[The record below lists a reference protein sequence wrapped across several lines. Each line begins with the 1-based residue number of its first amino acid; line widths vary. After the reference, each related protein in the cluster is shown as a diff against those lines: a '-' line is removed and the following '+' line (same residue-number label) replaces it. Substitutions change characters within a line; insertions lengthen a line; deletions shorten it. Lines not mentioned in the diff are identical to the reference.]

1 MGFYSN
7 LVIPYCIDLAMSG
20 SNLEQYRQQLL
31 ADVSGEILEIGFGT
45 GLNLPHYPESVTK
58 ITTIDPNPGMQKLA
72 RSRIAKSPITVD
84 YKVLNGESIPLV
96 DNSFDSIVCTWTLC
110 SIPLVEQAIAEIYR
124 LLKPEGK
131 FFFIEHGLSQDPSI
145 QVWQNRLTP
154 LQKAMKCGL
163 GGFPHKQLHQEVI
176 ADGCHLNR
184 KISDLVKRQFP
195 NVTTEQFY
203 APKLPKVIGYMYQ
216 GIAVK

>member
-1 MGFYSN
+1 MGLYSN
-7 LVIPYCIDLAMSG
+7 LVIPYCIDWAMSG
-20 SNLEQYRQQLL
+20 SNLEPYRQQLL
-31 ADVSGEILEIGFGT
+31 TDVSGEILEIGFGT

-72 RSRIAKSPITVD
+72 RSRIADSRITVD
-84 YKVLNGESIPLV
+84 YKVLNGESLPMEN
-96 DNSFDSIVCTWTLC
+96 NSFDSIVCTWTLC
-110 SIPLVEQAIAEIYR
+110 SIPLVEQAIAEVYR
-124 LLKPEGK
+124 LLKPGGK
-131 FFFIEHGLSQDPSI
+131 FFFIEHGLSQDASI

-154 LQKAMKCGL
+154 LQKI
-163 GGFPHKQLHQEVI
+163 I

-184 KISDLVKRQFP
+184 QISDLVKLQFP

-216 GIAVK
+216 GVAVK

>member
-7 LVIPYCIDLAMSG
+7 LIVPYCIDFSMSG
-20 SNLEQYRQQLL
+20 ANLREYRQKLL

-45 GLNLPHYPESVTK
+45 GLNLPHYPEEVNK

-72 RSRIAKSPITVD
+72 RSRINQSQITVD
-84 YKVLNGESIPLV
+84 YKILNSESLPIV
-96 DNSFDSIVCTWTLC
+96 DSTFDSVVCTWTLC
-110 SIPLVEQAIAEIYR
+110 SIPLVDQAIAEIHR
-124 LLKPEGK
+124 VLKPGGK
-131 FFFIEHGLSQDPSI
+131 FYFIEHGLSSETQI

-154 LQKAMKCGL
+154 IQK
-163 GGFPHKQLHQEVI
+163 VI

-184 KISDLVKRQFP
+184 KINDIVQKKFP
-195 NVTTEQFY
+195 NVITEQFY

-216 GIAVK
+216 GVAVK

>member
-20 SNLEQYRQQLL
+20 SNLQQYRQELL

-45 GLNLPHYPESVTK
+45 GLNLPHYPERVTQ

-72 RSRIAKSPITVD
+72 RSRIANSQITVD
-84 YKVLNGESIPLV
+84 YKVLNGESLPME
-96 DNSFDSIVCTWTLC
+96 DASFDSVVCTWTLC
-110 SIPLVEQAIAEIYR
+110 SIPLVEQAIAEVYR
-124 LLKPEGK
+124 LLKPGGK
-131 FFFIEHGLSQDPSI
+131 FFFIEHGLSQDASI

-154 LQKAMKCGL
+154 IQK
-163 GGFPHKQLHQEVI
+163 VI

-184 KISDLVKRQFP
+184 RINDLIQQQFT
-195 NVTTEQFY
+195 NVNIEQFY

-216 GIAVK
+216 GVAVR

>member
-7 LVIPYCIDLAMSG
+7 LIVPYCIDFSMSG
-20 SNLEQYRQQLL
+20 SNLQEYRQKLL

-45 GLNLPHYPESVTK
+45 GLNLPHYPKEVNK

-72 RSRIAKSPITVD
+72 RSRIVKSQITVD
-84 YKVLNGESIPLV
+84 YKVLNSESLPMI
-96 DNSFDSIVCTWTLC
+96 DSTFDSVVCTWTLC
-110 SIPLVEQAIAEIYR
+110 SIPLVDKAIAEVHR
-124 LLKPEGK
+124 VLKPGGK
-131 FFFIEHGLSQDPSI
+131 FYFIEHGLSSETQI

-154 LQKAMKCGL
+154 IQK
-163 GGFPHKQLHQEVI
+163 VI

-184 KISDLVKRQFP
+184 KINDIVQKKFP
-195 NVTTEQFY
+195 NVITEQFY

-216 GIAVK
+216 GVAVK